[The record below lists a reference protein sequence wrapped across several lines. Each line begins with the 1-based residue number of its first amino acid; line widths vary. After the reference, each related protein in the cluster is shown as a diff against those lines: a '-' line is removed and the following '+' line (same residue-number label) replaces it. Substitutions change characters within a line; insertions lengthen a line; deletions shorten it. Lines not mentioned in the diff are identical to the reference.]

1 MATFA
6 PQEERPINYN
16 VIVRVRNKPTPLQ
29 LNVKGEG
36 YALSPSLLLELPDD
50 TSLELSSSGVNTV
63 DFGQVCV
70 HYISFMHLTNACVD
84 CLANPC
90 PGSLVL
96 HIATAILSK
105 VAVADNILLPCLCR
119 VPLQTGGD
127 QRQGGAQPCPGQPR
141 PC

>member
-16 VIVRVRNKPTPLQ
+16 VIVRVRSKPTPLQ

-50 TSLELSSSGVNTV
+50 SSLELSSTGVNTV

-70 HYISFMHLTNACVD
+70 RDSVAAACLTAQFRHSGSSLESLMQAAAASSPPSCCV
-84 CLANPC
+84 
-90 PGSLVL
+90 SSMVL
-96 HIATAILSK
+96 GMCSHKLCVCNTAVYRLS
-105 VAVADNILLPCLCR
+105 
-119 VPLQTGGD
+119 
-127 QRQGGAQPCPGQPR
+127 
-141 PC
+141 